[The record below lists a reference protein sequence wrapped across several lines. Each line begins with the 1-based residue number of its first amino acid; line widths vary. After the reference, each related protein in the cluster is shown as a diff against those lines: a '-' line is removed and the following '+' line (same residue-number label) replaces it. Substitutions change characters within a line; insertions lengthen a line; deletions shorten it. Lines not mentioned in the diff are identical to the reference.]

1 MAQFQCDRAKKLD
14 GLKGMQNTLMKKQHD
29 LDRLKG
35 SLCDVV
41 VQLHYGAGID
51 HVPQI
56 QGTTSDAELDA
67 IRDEVYADHGDQFFE
82 FLDYCSDD
90 E

>member
-1 MAQFQCDRAKKLD
+1 MAQSQCDRGKKLD
-14 GLKGMQNTLMKKQHD
+14 GLKGMQSILIKKQSD

-41 VQLHYGAGID
+41 VRLHYSAGID

-67 IRDEVYADHGDQFFE
+67 IRDEVYADHEDQIFE
-82 FLDYCSDD
+82 SLDYCSDD